1 MTFRKSFDCYDFYD
15 RAKVGEKCTQ
25 DDWDLM
31 KIPMKAMELKQK
43 YGLDFK
49 GEFVPTD
56 KRHDGKTLQC
66 RIRDAP

>member
-31 KIPMKAMELKQK
+31 KIPMKDMGSSRNT
-43 YGLDFK
+43 GLTSK
-49 GEFVPTD
+49 ESLSRQT
-56 KRHDGKTLQC
+56 R
-66 RIRDAP
+66 A